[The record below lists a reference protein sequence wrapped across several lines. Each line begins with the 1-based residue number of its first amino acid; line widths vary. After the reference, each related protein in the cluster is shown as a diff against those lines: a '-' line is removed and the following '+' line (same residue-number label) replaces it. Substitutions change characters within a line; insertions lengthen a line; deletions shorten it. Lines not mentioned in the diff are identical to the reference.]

1 MVRLQQEYCT
11 RLLVPW
17 RAGLLRGGKQEEQ
30 GPKIIEWGMAER
42 DEARKEEF
50 NETGP
55 VFSEQK
61 GHVSAGGDLA
71 QRSECAGRQISV
83 QYEAELIK
91 MARE

>member
-1 MVRLQQEYCT
+1 
-11 RLLVPW
+11 
-17 RAGLLRGGKQEEQ
+17 
-30 GPKIIEWGMAER
+30 MAER

-50 NETGP
+50 NEIGP

-71 QRSECAGRQISV
+71 QRSECAGSQISL